1 MQVINTIL
9 TVKFCHMTAWQE
21 YDKVTGRDSTP
32 PLSIK
37 EDTLF
42 Y

>member
-9 TVKFCHMTAWQE
+9 TVKFCHMTEWQS
-21 YDKVTGRDSTP
+21 YAKVADCDST

-37 EDTLF
+37 EDTPF